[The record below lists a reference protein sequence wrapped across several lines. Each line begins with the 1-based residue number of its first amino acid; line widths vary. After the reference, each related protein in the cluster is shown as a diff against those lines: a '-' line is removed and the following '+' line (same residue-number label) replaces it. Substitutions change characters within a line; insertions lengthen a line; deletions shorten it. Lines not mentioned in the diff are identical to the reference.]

1 MRGRLGVF
9 AHLLT
14 MTYRAGPAATVCTSS
29 ITVSRAFAVALLA
42 TSQRWLV
49 DHAGMGFTASIVGV
63 ALLGAAAHV
72 ATVAGG
78 RIQGTKRASLNE
90 SVDIALNDD
99 ILRRTARIPTIAHLQ
114 NAAFLD
120 RLSLL
125 RRGTHVLAAA
135 TWSLAE
141 VVTSVV
147 SLGLSIWLLA
157 GIHPALAL
165 LAALAVPPLMV
176 VGPSQRSVKRS
187 LQEVAESK
195 RLEQRLHE
203 LCVTA
208 DAGKEVRAAQNGHE
222 LSELASSLWDA
233 AAAREIRGRVRAA
246 ALQLGGWGGYAIGY
260 AAALVAVAHMAVDGS
275 ATVGD
280 LVLVLTVAARLRN
293 QVSQTVSN
301 ASRIAESSTV
311 VEAYQ
316 WLLEY
321 DRGRPVTGLP
331 APERLDD
338 GIRLRDVS
346 FRYEGADRDAL
357 SHVDLHL
364 PAGSVVGL
372 VGVNGAGKST
382 LVSLLL
388 GLQRPT
394 AGRMEIDG
402 TPLTDLEPT
411 AWTQRCTG
419 TFQDYCRFN
428 LVVRETVGVGD
439 LDRIEDRAH
448 VHAALHR
455 AGADGFVSRLDDGVE
470 TQLGGIF
477 DGVELSG
484 GQWQKLA
491 VARGLMRPDPLLV
504 VLDEPTAA
512 LDAEAQ
518 HELFETFAAL
528 ARTHGTHRG
537 AVTVLVSHR
546 FSTMQMT
553 DLVVVLD
560 HGGVIEHGSH
570 TELMRREDGV
580 YRRLYS
586 RQADGYR

>member
-14 MTYRAGPAATVCTSS
+14 LTYRAGPAATVWTSS

-49 DHAGMGFTASIVGV
+49 DHAGMGFTSSIVGV

-114 NAAFLD
+114 NPAFLD

-203 LCVTA
+203 LCVTS
-208 DAGKEVRAAQNGHE
+208 DAGKEVRAAQNGGE
-222 LSELASSLWDA
+222 LSALASSLWDA
-233 AAAREIRGRVRAA
+233 AAAREMRGRVRAA
-246 ALQLGGWGGYAIGY
+246 AMQLGGWVGYAIGY

-321 DRGRPVTGLP
+321 DRGRPVTGLS
-331 APERLDD
+331 APERLED

-346 FRYEGADRDAL
+346 FRYEGADQDAL

-394 AGRMEIDG
+394 AGCMEIDG
-402 TPLTDLEPT
+402 TPLAEVEPT

-428 LVVRETVGVGD
+428 LLVREAVGVGD
-439 LDRIEDRAH
+439 LDRIEETSP

-455 AGADGFVSRLDDGVE
+455 AGADGFVSRLDDGIE
-470 TQLGGIF
+470 TQLGGLF

-484 GQWQKLA
+484 GQWQKIA

-512 LDAEAQ
+512 LDAEAE

-528 ARTHGTHRG
+528 ARTHGASRG

-560 HGGVIEHGSH
+560 HGGVIELGSH
-570 TELMRREDGV
+570 ADLMRRADGV

>member
-1 MRGRLGVF
+1 MRGRLRIFG
-9 AHLLT
+9 HLLAL
-14 MTYRAGPAATVCTSS
+14 TYRAGRAATVWTSC
-29 ITVSRAFAVALLA
+29 ITLSRAFIVALLA

-49 DHAGMGFTASIVGV
+49 DHAGLGFTASIIGV

-72 ATVAGG
+72 ANVAGG
-78 RIQGTKRASLNE
+78 RIQGTKRASMNE
-90 SVDIALNDD
+90 HVDIALNDD
-99 ILRRTARIPTIAHLQ
+99 VLRRTARIPTIAHLEDP
-114 NAAFLD
+114 AFLD

-125 RRGTHVLAAA
+125 RRGTQVLAAA

-141 VVTSVV
+141 VITSVV

-157 GIHPALAL
+157 GVHPALAV

-176 VGPSQRSVKRS
+176 VGPSQRVVKRS

-203 LCVTA
+203 LCVTSEP
-208 DAGKEVRAAQNGHE
+208 GKEVRAAQNGGE
-222 LSELASSLWDA
+222 LSDLAVSLWET
-233 AAAREIRGRVRAA
+233 AAAREIRGRVRSSVI
-246 ALQLGGWGGYAIGY
+246 QLSGWVGYAIGY
-260 AAALVAVAHMAVDGS
+260 GVALVAVAHMAVNGS

-280 LVLVLTVAARLRN
+280 LLLVLIVSARLRG
-293 QVSQTVSN
+293 QVSDTVLN
-301 ASRIAESSTV
+301 ANRIVESSTM

-316 WLLEY
+316 WLLEH
-321 DRGRPVTGLP
+321 DSAEPSTGLP
-331 APERLDD
+331 APDRLVD
-338 GIRLRDVS
+338 GIRLRDVT
-346 FRYEGADRDAL
+346 FRYAGASEDAL
-357 SHVDLHL
+357 SGIDLHL

-394 AGRMEIDG
+394 GGRVEVDG

-411 AWTQRCTG
+411 AWTQRSTG

-428 LVVRETVGVGD
+428 LPVREAVGIGD
-439 LDRIEDRAH
+439 LSRVDDTDHIQ
-448 VHAALHR
+448 AALHR
-455 AGADGFVSRLDDGVE
+455 AGADGFVSRLDKGLE
-470 TQLGGIF
+470 TQLGGLF
-477 DGVELSG
+477 DGVDLSG

-491 VARGLMRPDPLLV
+491 LARGLMRSDPLLV

-512 LDAEAQ
+512 LDAEAE
-518 HELFETFAAL
+518 HELFETYATL
-528 ARTHGTHRG
+528 ARSHGVRRG

-560 HGGVIEHGSH
+560 GGRVSEIGTHAD
-570 TELMRREDGV
+570 LMRTQGV
-580 YRRLYS
+580 YQRLYS